1 MHDCHRSSKMVQQL
15 VFIIL
20 SKVKLMFE
28 ILDSQ
33 SPKFYSR
40 EICIDFQTSLLITS
54 GTCLFLS
61 KGMRLRFQKCTQM
74 CLFWYLVATP
84 DTLYIVS
91 LYYHFS
97 NYSWTTTRLWD
108 YSCASLR
115 LHFNYSETT
124 LDYTESTLRL
134 LWDHYQL
141 WDNYVTTM
149 RLFWNCSET
158 TLRLLWECSET
169 TLRVLWDNSEIALRL
184 LWDYLE
190 TTLKLL

>member
-1 MHDCHRSSKMVQQL
+1 MVQTKIMHDCHRSSKMVQQL

-33 SPKFYSR
+33 SPKFQSR
-40 EICIDFQTSLLITS
+40 EICTDFQTSLLITS

-84 DTLYIVS
+84 NTLQIPS

-97 NYSWTTTRLWD
+97 QNDSRRLTAKPGAAD
-108 YSCASLR
+108 KKQTSA
-115 LHFNYSETT
+115 F
-124 LDYTESTLRL
+124 STLPQHFIRKFL
-134 LWDHYQL
+134 HKCCC
-141 WDNYVTTM
+141 N
-149 RLFWNCSET
+149 
-158 TLRLLWECSET
+158 
-169 TLRVLWDNSEIALRL
+169 I
-184 LWDYLE
+184 
-190 TTLKLL
+190 

>member
-1 MHDCHRSSKMVQQL
+1 MVQTKIMHDCHRSSKMVQQL

-33 SPKFYSR
+33 SPKFQSR
-40 EICIDFQTSLLITS
+40 EICTDFQISLLITS

-84 DTLYIVS
+84 DTLYILS

-97 NYSWTTTRLWD
+97 KFCLTPKVYKMISSRI
-108 YSCASLR
+108 SLKNAFKAD
-115 LHFNYSETT
+115 L
-124 LDYTESTLRL
+124 
-134 LWDHYQL
+134 
-141 WDNYVTTM
+141 
-149 RLFWNCSET
+149 
-158 TLRLLWECSET
+158 
-169 TLRVLWDNSEIALRL
+169 
-184 LWDYLE
+184 
-190 TTLKLL
+190 

>member
-1 MHDCHRSSKMVQQL
+1 MVQTKIMHDCHRSSKMVQQL

-33 SPKFYSR
+33 SPKFQSR
-40 EICIDFQTSLLITS
+40 EICTDFQTSLLITS

-84 DTLYIVS
+84 DTLYILS

-97 NYSWTTTRLWD
+97 VISYVHVYNNS
-108 YSCASLR
+108 S
-115 LHFNYSETT
+115 HFTP
-124 LDYTESTLRL
+124 L
-134 LWDHYQL
+134 LNQFTPSPHY
-141 WDNYVTTM
+141 N
-149 RLFWNCSET
+149 
-158 TLRLLWECSET
+158 
-169 TLRVLWDNSEIALRL
+169 
-184 LWDYLE
+184 
-190 TTLKLL
+190 

>member
-1 MHDCHRSSKMVQQL
+1 MVQTKIMHDCHRSSKMVQQL

-33 SPKFYSR
+33 SPKFQSR
-40 EICIDFQTSLLITS
+40 EISIDFQISLLITS

-74 CLFWYLVATP
+74 CLFWYLVATL

-97 NYSWTTTRLWD
+97 KSGTQLQ
-108 YSCASLR
+108 
-115 LHFNYSETT
+115 LHI
-124 LDYTESTLRL
+124 R
-134 LWDHYQL
+134 
-141 WDNYVTTM
+141 
-149 RLFWNCSET
+149 
-158 TLRLLWECSET
+158 
-169 TLRVLWDNSEIALRL
+169 AK
-184 LWDYLE
+184 YLGIYY
-190 TTLKLL
+190 

>member
-1 MHDCHRSSKMVQQL
+1 MVQTKIMHDCHRSSKMVQQL

-33 SPKFYSR
+33 SPKFQSR
-40 EICIDFQTSLLITS
+40 EICTDFQTSLLITS

-84 DTLYIVS
+84 DTLYILS

-97 NYSWTTTRLWD
+97 ILCWVLPPPAELSANAIKCGQAGYSFI
-108 YSCASLR
+108 C
-115 LHFNYSETT
+115 
-124 LDYTESTLRL
+124 
-134 LWDHYQL
+134 HYQ
-141 WDNYVTTM
+141 
-149 RLFWNCSET
+149 
-158 TLRLLWECSET
+158 
-169 TLRVLWDNSEIALRL
+169 
-184 LWDYLE
+184 
-190 TTLKLL
+190 

>member
-1 MHDCHRSSKMVQQL
+1 MVQTKIKHDCHRSSKMVQQL

-33 SPKFYSR
+33 SPKFQSR
-40 EICIDFQTSLLITS
+40 EICTDFQTSLLITS

-97 NYSWTTTRLWD
+97 
-108 YSCASLR
+108 AI
-115 LHFNYSETT
+115 
-124 LDYTESTLRL
+124 LRL
-134 LWDHYQL
+134 LDLQL
-141 WDNYVTTM
+141 VFCLQHSQTGIESPIVFGGNAP
-149 RLFWNCSET
+149 ET
-158 TLRLLWECSET
+158 S
-169 TLRVLWDNSEIALRL
+169 
-184 LWDYLE
+184 
-190 TTLKLL
+190 LK